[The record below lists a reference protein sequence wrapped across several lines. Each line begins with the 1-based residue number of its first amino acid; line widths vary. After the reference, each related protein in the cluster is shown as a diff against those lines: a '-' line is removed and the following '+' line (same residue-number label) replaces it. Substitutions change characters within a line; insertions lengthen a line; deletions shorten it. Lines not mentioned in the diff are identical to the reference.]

1 MGYNIVLTDHALED
15 LEQLDDVIAKRVVK
29 KLQWFARQSNPLQF
43 AKPLRQSAAG
53 DYRFRI
59 GEYRAI
65 AIIRLK
71 QRIEI
76 TAIGHRNEIYR

>member
-1 MGYNIVLTDHALED
+1 MEYKIVLTDHTLED
-15 LEQLDDVIAKRVVK
+15 LQHLDSVVAKRVLK

-43 AKPLRQSAAG
+43 AKPLRQPAVG

-71 QRIEI
+71 KRIEI
-76 TAIGHRNEIYR
+76 TAIGHRSDIYQ